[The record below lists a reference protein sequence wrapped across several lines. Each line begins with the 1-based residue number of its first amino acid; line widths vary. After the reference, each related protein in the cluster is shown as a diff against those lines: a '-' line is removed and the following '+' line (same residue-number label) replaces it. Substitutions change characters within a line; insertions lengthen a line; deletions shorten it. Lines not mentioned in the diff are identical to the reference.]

1 MTTKRMPRKGFENQP
16 VYVAWVRDPSG
27 VDRRKL
33 RSIEIDMIMGYKD
46 FVENVGW
53 LQQVV
58 LHVNRFGWGLTPQQM
73 YSEASDVSV

>member
-1 MTTKRMPRKGFENQP
+1 MSAKRTPRKGFENQP

-27 VDRRKL
+27 VDHRIL
-33 RSIEIDMIMGYKD
+33 QPIEIDKIMGYKD

-73 YSEASDVSV
+73 HLEASQ